1 MRRGLPRLYPVRLP
15 PPSWRFRTLDR
26 GKLRHAIRREGRYLL
41 LPRIEQAC
49 KELKGELAIRP
60 VYHQHDKRI
69 EAHIF
74 VSFLAYCPHATLT
87 NLARRH
93 AGGLTARAILEKLS
107 TIVMIDVHLPAT
119 DDREIRLS
127 RDTAPDA
134 DVELLLNQLNPRLP
148 TQPPPRIHDL
158 QSRSP

>member
-1 MRRGLPRLYPVRLP
+1 M
-15 PPSWRFRTLDR
+15 
-26 GKLRHAIRREGRYLL
+26 
-41 LPRIEQAC
+41 
-49 KELKGELAIRP
+49 
-60 VYHQHDKRI
+60 YHQHDKRI

-107 TIVMIDVHLPAT
+107 TIVMIDVDLPTT

-127 RDTAPDA
+127 RYTEPDA
-134 DVELLLNQLNPRLP
+134 DAELLLNQLNPRLP